1 MLELKDKVGVTA
13 AWTVARQNS
22 AGPNS
27 VINDAVLAL
36 ISLGYKQVEAVKAVE
51 KITASEEDQ
60 VDSDKLIRAALRG
73 MK

>member
-1 MLELKDKVGVTA
+1 M
-13 AWTVARQNS
+13 
-22 AGPNS
+22 
-27 VINDAVLAL
+27 INDAVLAL